1 MIKGQTF
8 YQAFGLQLIDNQ
20 LNLNFFCPVAD
31 SMKSAQQVLGSSQI
45 SSEKFSENSAP
56 CMFIPPSVPQTNF

>member
-20 LNLNFFCPVAD
+20 LNLNFFVR
-31 SMKSAQQVLGSSQI
+31 SRI
-45 SSEKFSENSAP
+45 R
-56 CMFIPPSVPQTNF
+56 

>member
-31 SMKSAQQVLGSSQI
+31 S
-45 SSEKFSENSAP
+45 
-56 CMFIPPSVPQTNF
+56 